1 VPRAP
6 QDLAEETV
14 QVVGHIAVPGK
25 GLPGVALLHGS
36 GEGPDFLA
44 LLHHVG
50 EQTSGQHPGVY
61 QGEEDRQKPA
71 GRIPIMRTDAH
82 LNRPTRDEG
91 PGFHRRFR
99 LGNDVVDLRHRACR
113 ERDRDDRLLDR
124 ILTPEERGW
133 VEEEA
138 DRELR
143 LVRLWSLW
151 AAKETAFKVV
161 SKVVGPPEVFRH
173 TGFQGRLEISDAG
186 CSGVV
191 RVRGVVTGPEVP
203 GEVVVQG
210 SSDGEHVHLV
220 GWGVDAPSTPALEA
234 GLEGSWDLEGE
245 LDDYRTH
252 FSELEWEGIHTIHAA
267 EARLRARE
275 RLEGWLK
282 RLEGGTAGDRP
293 AAMGSGQAP
302 SPVEI
307 VTSGERPGR
316 TPPRIRV
323 LGRERPDLDLSLSHH
338 GRFVAWALLV
348 PEAGDSAHRPGSS
361 GSAIP

>member
-1 VPRAP
+1 MPRAP

-14 QVVGHIAVPGK
+14 QVVGQIAAPGN
-25 GLPGVALLHGS
+25 GLPGVALRYG
-36 GEGPDFLA
+36 GEGPEFFPF
-44 LLHHVG
+44 LHHVG

-61 QGEEDRQKPA
+61 QGEQGREEPA
-71 GRIPIMRTDAH
+71 GRSPIMRTDAH
-82 LNRPTRDEG
+82 LNRLTRDEG
-91 PGFHRRFR
+91 SGFPGRFR

-124 ILTPEERGW
+124 ILSPDERGW
-133 VEEEA
+133 VEEGG

-161 SKVVGPPEVFRH
+161 SKLAGPPEVFRH
-173 TGFQGRLEISDAG
+173 RGFEARLEISDAE

-191 RVRGVVTGPEVP
+191 RIHGAVTGTEVP
-203 GEVVVQG
+203 GQVMVQG

-220 GWGVDAPSTPALEA
+220 GWGVGHPSPPALEV

-245 LDDYRTH
+245 LEDYRSH
-252 FSELEWEGIHTIHAA
+252 FSELEWEGVHSIHAA

-275 RLEGWLK
+275 RLEAWLK
-282 RLEGGTAGDRP
+282 RLERGTGGARP
-293 AAMGSGQAP
+293 AAAGSGQG
-302 SPVEI
+302 SSRVEI
-307 VTSGERPGR
+307 ITSGERPGR
-316 TPPRIRV
+316 TPPRVRV
-323 LGRERPDLDLSLSHH
+323 LGQERPDLDLSLSHH

-348 PEAGDSAHRPGSS
+348 PEAGEPT
-361 GSAIP
+361 IP